1 MKRVFAHPARARV
14 GGTANPARSRA
25 NRATE
30 APKIAKLPTL
40 AAHGSLSNSR
50 SRGFSRRIA
59 MRIGLISDTHI
70 PEACEHL
77 PAEVFDAFRGI
88 DLVMHAGDV
97 YVNRVLDELAE
108 IAPVIAALGNGDE
121 GLDGHRF
128 RLDPDERV
136 REAHLVEIEGLRIGL
151 VHAIPTPDE
160 TSEETF
166 RRAMDRQFGGP
177 VDVVVQGHSH
187 VEGVVRYGATLVVN
201 PGSATLPRNL
211 VGVPGTVA
219 ILEVAGGRV
228 LAAEIIE
235 LVPGPGSGRQY

>member
-1 MKRVFAHPARARV
+1 
-14 GGTANPARSRA
+14 
-25 NRATE
+25 
-30 APKIAKLPTL
+30 
-40 AAHGSLSNSR
+40 
-50 SRGFSRRIA
+50 

-77 PAEVFDAFRGI
+77 PAKVFEVFAGI

-97 YVNRVLDELAE
+97 YVNRVLDELSA

-121 GLDGHRF
+121 GLDGHRY
-128 RLDPDERV
+128 RLDTGDERV
-136 REAHLVEIEGLRIGL
+136 REAHLIEIAGVRIGL

-160 TSEETF
+160 TSEEVF
-166 RRAMDRQFGGP
+166 ARAMNTQFGGP

-187 VEGVVRYGATLVVN
+187 VEGVTRFGATMVVN

-219 ILEVAGGRV
+219 ILEIGNGGEV
-228 LAAEIIE
+228 SAEIIS
-235 LVPGPGSGRQY
+235 LA

>member
-1 MKRVFAHPARARV
+1 MIGLTIRAWWNEIV
-14 GGTANPARSRA
+14 
-25 NRATE
+25 
-30 APKIAKLPTL
+30 
-40 AAHGSLSNSR
+40 
-50 SRGFSRRIA
+50 

-77 PAEVFDAFRGI
+77 PTRVFEVFAGI

-97 YVNRVLDELAE
+97 YVNRVLDELSA

-121 GLDGHRF
+121 GLDGHRH
-128 RLDPDERV
+128 RLDQDDERV
-136 REAHLVEIEGLRIGL
+136 REAHLVEIAGVRIGL

-160 TSEETF
+160 TSEEVF
-166 RRAMDRQFGGP
+166 ARAMNTQFGGP

-187 VEGVVRYGATLVVN
+187 VEGVTRFGATMVIN

-219 ILEVAGGRV
+219 ILEIGNGGEV
-228 LAAEIIE
+228 SAEIIS
-235 LVPGPGSGRQY
+235 LA

>member
-1 MKRVFAHPARARV
+1 VRDRLHDSRS
-14 GGTANPARSRA
+14 ARSKR
-25 NRATE
+25 
-30 APKIAKLPTL
+30 PT
-40 AAHGSLSNSR
+40 NV
-50 SRGFSRRIA
+50 

-77 PAEVFDAFRGI
+77 PERVFEVFAGI

-97 YVNRVLDELAE
+97 YVNRVLDELAR

-136 REAHLVEIEGLRIGL
+136 REAHLVTVEGVRIGL

-160 TSEETF
+160 TSDEVF
-166 RRAMDRQFGGP
+166 ARAMDAQFGGP
-177 VDVVVQGHSH
+177 VDVIVQGHSH
-187 VEGVVRYGATLVVN
+187 VEGVVRFGATLVVN

-219 ILEVAGGRV
+219 ILEITDGGRV
-228 LAAEIIE
+228 TAEIVS
-235 LVPGPGSGRQY
+235 LA

>member
-1 MKRVFAHPARARV
+1 VYF
-14 GGTANPARSRA
+14 
-25 NRATE
+25 
-30 APKIAKLPTL
+30 
-40 AAHGSLSNSR
+40 
-50 SRGFSRRIA
+50 A

-77 PAEVFDAFRGI
+77 PAAVFEVFREI

-97 YVNRVLDELAE
+97 YVNRVLDELAR

-121 GLDGHRF
+121 GLDGRRY

-136 REAHLVEIEGLRIGL
+136 REAHLVEIEGVRIGL

-160 TSEETF
+160 TSEEVF
-166 RRAMDRQFGGP
+166 VRAMERHFGGA
-177 VDVVVQGHSH
+177 VDVIVQGHSH
-187 VEGVVRYGATLVVN
+187 VEGVARYGSTLVVN

-219 ILEVAGGRV
+219 ILEIGPERRV
-228 LAAEIIE
+228 SAEIIK
-235 LVPGPGSGRQY
+235 LS